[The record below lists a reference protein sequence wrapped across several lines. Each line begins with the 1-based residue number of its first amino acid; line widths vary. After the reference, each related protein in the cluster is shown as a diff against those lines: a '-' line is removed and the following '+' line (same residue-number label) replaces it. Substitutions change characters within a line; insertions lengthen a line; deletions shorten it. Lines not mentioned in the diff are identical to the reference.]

1 MFHHLLFPWI
11 IIIESVLLLTAVGIS
26 YSSGNEALESAIGPH
41 LLHIVTIS
49 LLIITFINPSKEARQ
64 YTRVYAWTNLGMD
77 NIALFLML
85 FRYSQSTELKL
96 EGSSDTFTFTSYVI
110 CVLLLILVDVHNV
123 SFSYDLKPT
132 RNPVEEPL
140 RSRSLE
146 AGAETQ
152 SLEPEPQFIE
162 KNALLP
168 TKNPL
173 KINFKPPVSLRA
185 DSMKVKNVS
194 LRFFSSPN
202 THRRQHPKLIEIV

>member
-123 SFSYDLKPT
+123 SFSYDLKPKE
-132 RNPVEEPL
+132 NPVEK
-140 RSRSLE
+140 SV
-146 AGAETQ
+146 GAETQ
-152 SLEPEPQFIE
+152 SLEPEPQFIKE
-162 KNALLP
+162 NALLP
-168 TKNPL
+168 TRNPL
-173 KINFKPPVSLRA
+173 KINFKPPVRLRA
-185 DSMKVKNVS
+185 DSVKVNNVS